1 MPTQLEKLEAHAS
14 HLLDA
19 FIKLRQRYSIL
30 EPLLFDKTV
39 VSTLGSGKRA
49 VGFSIL
55 KDSLFLSCAQDIAKL
70 TLDDD
75 TRTPSLKNIIRA
87 LADDA
92 LRLTLREQFAA
103 WEIPQEDDETES
115 EILEALR
122 RIELREEAQRGAQFD
137 DLYCEAIGLWSV
149 LSDSSTI
156 KSFRT
161 IRDKVTAH
169 TEVHLVV
176 DKYRLVDIG
185 TLGIKWGDMKATLE
199 QMQRLVEIIGMLIRN
214 AGFAW
219 ESFDEQLKRASM
231 GLWGV
236 DDVGS

>member
-1 MPTQLEKLEAHAS
+1 MPTQLEKLQAYAS

-30 EPLLFDKTV
+30 EPLLFDKAV
-39 VSTLGSGKRA
+39 VTTLGSGKRA

-75 TRTPSLKNIIRA
+75 TRTPSLKIIIRA
-87 LADDA
+87 LGNDT
-92 LRLTLREQFAA
+92 LRLTLREQFVA
-103 WEIPQEDDETES
+103 WEIPQEEDEIEP

-137 DLYCEAIGLWSV
+137 DLYCEATGLWSA

-176 DKYRLVDIG
+176 DQYQLVDIG
-185 TLGIKWGDMKATLE
+185 TLGIKWGDMKSTLE
-199 QMQRLVEIIGMLIRN
+199 QMQRVVEIIGMIIRN

-236 DDVGS
+236 DEVAS